1 MITTQLNRITYT
13 GDGVTTDFPFASVVL
28 AQTDIVVVQETI
40 SSGVSVVKSL
50 GSDYTITGVQD
61 AAGRY
66 TAGITVVAAVAPSAL
81 YRWIIYQDPA
91 LTQGVDLVDNGLL
104 PVETQIELPL
114 DRLTLMVQ
122 RQKARIDRSLSQADG
137 DATDI
142 ARLPVK
148 VSRASKF
155 LAFDSNGDPIAAAGT
170 SANLTPVSG
179 FMDTLLDDA
188 DAATARATLG
198 VSRDG
203 LFIAPPMPAV
213 RGLRGARHA
222 TTTQYTLSGAHY
234 VVLTNAD
241 GDSVLRTGVSSLT
254 VNALSA
260 GPIANG
266 RDQAGTFSSTWV
278 NIYYI
283 WNGTTLALI
292 ASTTTPPTGPV
303 LPSGYTHFAYA
314 TSIYYTTEF
323 QNTQIFG
330 ARVYSDI
337 AAFTTLSSTSI
348 ATVGSLAAIVAP
360 LATHAFGWTEMS
372 GTSTA
377 GGLLDMTIALYART
391 TAPLGEAARTRMFQS
406 GLNSVGQLT
415 GSMPF
420 LCPLMTSQTMYYQVT
435 NTSGSSPSGSVR
447 VLGYVVPN
455 GDAL

>member
-1 MITTQLNRITYT
+1 MITTQLNRVTYT
-13 GDGVTTDFPFASVVL
+13 GDGVTTDFPFAAVVL
-28 AQTDIVVVQETI
+28 AQTDLVVVQETI

-278 NIYYI
+278 NLYYI

-292 ASTTTPPTGPV
+292 ASTANPPTGPV

-323 QNTQIFG
+323 HPAYVFG
-330 ARVYSDI
+330 NKVHIDV
-337 AAFTTLSSTSI
+337 AALSGLNSTSVASI
-348 ATVGSLAAIVAP
+348 GSLTALVAP
-360 LATHAFGWTEMS
+360 LATHIFG
-372 GTSTA
+372 
-377 GGLLDMTIALYART
+377 R
-391 TAPLGEAARTRMFQS
+391 AA
-406 GLNSVGQLT
+406 LT
-415 GSMPF
+415 GTATGGGALHMYLQLHARSTSPLVTGCYVYLYLTGVASASQLVGRHSFEMP
-420 LCPLMTSQTMYYQVT
+420 LLTSQTVYYQ
-435 NTSGSSPSGSVR
+435 NTVVSGTGPSAEVKID
-447 VLGYVVPN
+447 GYRVPN
-455 GDAL
+455 GDTA